1 MKKLIAICT
10 LCLLLFT
17 SCGEADGETF
27 DTKDINKITIE
38 VINSDE
44 KTVEEISVGSDDV
57 TIIADLL
64 SQAEVVEEKGFVF
77 AEGMY
82 RVKIEYKD
90 KTVYLYPY
98 CGNLSTIR
106 VGHGGSQYI
115 QMENVQ
121 LEVFRQA
128 IERYIEI
135 TGGIWDWE

>member
-106 VGHGGSQYI
+106 VGHSGSQYI